1 MLLGQAYPVIFLR
14 QQNRGAASVGFRDNP
29 EPRAIAR
36 AVGRQNAPAGL
47 KADSFSRPV
56 ELIHVAPIM
65 RDVMNEAAKESS
77 PSPVKAFYLGKH
89 GPSSRHKYSVN

>member
-1 MLLGQAYPVIFLR
+1 LLLGQAYPVIFLR

-65 RDVMNEAAKESS
+65 RDVMNEAAQRIITITGQGLLFRKTRSFFATQ
-77 PSPVKAFYLGKH
+77 VLG
-89 GPSSRHKYSVN
+89 

>member
-1 MLLGQAYPVIFLR
+1 LLLGQAYPVIFLR

-65 RDVMNEAAKESS
+65 RDVMNEAAQRIITITGQGLFNLRKTRSFF
-77 PSPVKAFYLGKH
+77 PTQVLG
-89 GPSSRHKYSVN
+89 